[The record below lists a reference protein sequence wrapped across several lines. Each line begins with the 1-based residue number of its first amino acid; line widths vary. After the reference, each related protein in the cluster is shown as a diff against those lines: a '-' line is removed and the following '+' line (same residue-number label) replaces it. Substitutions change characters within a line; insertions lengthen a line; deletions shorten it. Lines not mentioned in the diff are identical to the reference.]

1 MKLLLRWVASALALL
16 LVAYVLSGI
25 EIASWQT
32 AFVAAL
38 VLGLINAT
46 IGPIAKLLTTPIRWL
61 TLGLFTLVINAV
73 LFALA
78 AYLVDGFDADGPVA
92 VFLGALLYGLAASIL
107 GSLIGANKKD

>member
-1 MKLLLRWVASALALL
+1 MSLLLRWVASAAALL
-16 LVAYVLSGI
+16 LVAYLIPGI
-25 EIASWQT
+25 TLDGIGT

-46 IGPIAKLLTTPIRWL
+46 IKPILKLLTLPLRVL

-78 AYLVDGFDADGPVA
+78 AWLVSGFGATGLGSI
-92 VFLGALLYGLAASIL
+92 FLGALAYGLLASI
-107 GSLIGANKKD
+107 IGAVLGADRD